1 MVYIDALYVAIYHP
15 SMYNNLIVKNV
26 ERFSSVHQHAII
38 YDYEK
43 GEKLCRSCGMIVQD
57 KIYDAELDTDFY
69 RGRSDSNT
77 VLPHSI
83 ILNDKGMSTAIA
95 DYDTSTSRRFSNRK
109 EHNKIE
115 FLNKIVS
122 CSNQKRN
129 LKIVID
135 LLNRI
140 KDKLSL
146 NSFCIE
152 EALSYYKKALEKG
165 LIKGRSIKEMIVS
178 CVYLVCKKINIP
190 RTLSEIAQIVEA
202 DEIFAARCY
211 RLLMRELKITHVQFK
226 PAIFIR
232 KIADEAEIS
241 ERTARESIDMLLA
254 IQNENIFS
262 GKNSLSI
269 AAAILYITCRKHK
282 QKISQA
288 RIASAA
294 NINIMTLRKR
304 LSEVRSII
312 VNASFLN

>member
-1 MVYIDALYVAIYHP
+1 
-15 SMYNNLIVKNV
+15 MYNTLLFNELEKV
-26 ERFSSVHQHAII
+26 SSDHQHSII

-43 GEKLCRSCGMIVQD
+43 GEKLCKTCGVIVQD
-57 KIYDAELDTDFY
+57 RIYDAELNTDFY
-69 RGRSDSNT
+69 KYRSDTNT

-83 ILNDKGMSTAIA
+83 ILNDKGMSTSIA
-95 DYDTSTSRRFSNRK
+95 DYDATSSKRFSNRK

-122 CSNQKRN
+122 CSNKKRN

-146 NSFCIE
+146 TSVCIE
-152 EALSYYKKALEKG
+152 EALLHYKKALEKG
-165 LIKGRSIKEMIVS
+165 LIKGRSIKEMIVA
-178 CVYLVCKKINIP
+178 CVYLVCKKVNIP
-190 RTLSEIAQIVEA
+190 RTLSEISQIVEA

-226 PAIFIR
+226 PTIFIR
-232 KIADEAEIS
+232 KIADEANIN
-241 ERTARESIDMLLA
+241 ERTARESIDLLLA
-254 IQNENIFS
+254 IQNENVFS

-304 LSEVRSII
+304 LSEVRNVI

>member
-1 MVYIDALYVAIYHP
+1 
-15 SMYNNLIVKNV
+15 MYNNLIVKNV

-304 LSEVRSII
+304 LAEVRSII

>member
-1 MVYIDALYVAIYHP
+1 
-15 SMYNNLIVKNV
+15 MYNSLILNKLDKI
-26 ERFSSVHQHAII
+26 SSYHQHSII

-43 GEKLCRSCGMIVQD
+43 GEKLCKICGVIVQD
-57 KIYDAELDTDFY
+57 KIFDAELTTDYYRYKSDT
-69 RGRSDSNT
+69 NT
-77 VLPHSI
+77 LLPHSI

-95 DYDTSTSRRFSNRK
+95 EYDATSSKKFSSKK

-122 CSNQKRN
+122 CSNKKRN

-146 NSFCIE
+146 TSACIE
-152 EALSYYKKALEKG
+152 EALQYYKKALEKG
-165 LIKGRSIKEMIVS
+165 LIKGRSIKEMIVA
-178 CVYLVCKKINIP
+178 CVYLVCKKVNIP
-190 RTLSEIAQIVEA
+190 RTLTEISQIVEA

-226 PAIFIR
+226 PTIFIR
-232 KIADEAEIS
+232 KIADEANIN
-241 ERTARESIDMLLA
+241 ERTARESIDLLLA
-254 IQNENIFS
+254 IQNENVFS

-269 AAAILYITCRKHK
+269 AAAILYITCRKHR

-288 RIASAA
+288 KIASAA

-304 LSEVRSII
+304 LEEVRNVII
-312 VNASFLN
+312 NTSFLN

>member
-1 MVYIDALYVAIYHP
+1 
-15 SMYNNLIVKNV
+15 MYNSLLFNELEKV
-26 ERFSSVHQHAII
+26 SSDHEHSII

-43 GEKLCRSCGMIVQD
+43 GEKLCKTCGVIVQD
-57 KIYDAELDTDFY
+57 RIYDAELNTDFY
-69 RGRSDSNT
+69 KYRSDTNT

-83 ILNDKGMSTAIA
+83 ILNDKGMSTSIA
-95 DYDTSTSRRFSNRK
+95 DYDATSSKRFSNRK

-122 CSNQKRN
+122 CSNKKRN

-146 NSFCIE
+146 TSVCIE
-152 EALSYYKKALEKG
+152 EALLHYKKALEKG
-165 LIKGRSIKEMIVS
+165 LIKGRSIKEMIVA
-178 CVYLVCKKINIP
+178 CVYLVCKKVNIP
-190 RTLSEIAQIVEA
+190 RTLSEISQIVEA

-226 PAIFIR
+226 PTIFIR
-232 KIADEAEIS
+232 KIADEANIN
-241 ERTARESIDMLLA
+241 ERTARESIDLLLA
-254 IQNENIFS
+254 IQNENVFS

-304 LSEVRSII
+304 LSEVRNVI

>member
-1 MVYIDALYVAIYHP
+1 
-15 SMYNNLIVKNV
+15 MYNILLVNNLRDLK
-26 ERFSSVHQHAII
+26 SKPLSHQHSVI

-43 GEKLCRSCGMIVQD
+43 GEKLCMLCGMVVQD
-57 KIYDAELDTDFY
+57 KIYDAELNTDFY
-69 RGRSDSNT
+69 KGRSDTNA

-83 ILNDKGMSTAIA
+83 ILNGKGMSTAIA
-95 DYDTSTSRRFSNRK
+95 DYDTRSSKRFSNRK
-109 EHNKIE
+109 EHNKLK
-115 FLNKIVS
+115 FLNKTVI
-122 CSNQKRN
+122 CSNKNRN

-152 EALSYYKKALEKG
+152 EALSYYKKALERG

-178 CVYLVCKKINIP
+178 CVYLVCKKTNIP
-190 RTLSEIAQIVEA
+190 RTLSEISQIVEA

-211 RLLMRELKITHVQFK
+211 RLLIRELKITHVQFT

-232 KIADEAEIS
+232 KIANKININ
-241 ERTARESIDMLLA
+241 ERTARESIDLLLV
-254 IQNENIFS
+254 IQNEHVFS
-262 GKNSLSI
+262 GKNFLSI

-288 RIASAA
+288 KMASAA
-294 NINIMTLRKR
+294 NINIMTLRTR
-304 LSEVRSII
+304 LSEARNVIG
-312 VNASFLN
+312 NASFLN